1 MTGALD
7 WCSLLDDVCS
17 HIVQT
22 TIKILSIYYTHC
34 IWESVTSNVIV
45 IIDFYLHKTSDILG
59 NPLFVSNVWATNI
72 INVTTESSFCYVAGV
87 LSARNT
93 VWPASA
99 WSGIM
104 EQVSEKMWAQH
115 FPLFDLPEAQHMHNH
130 FTANRRTMQFHQVFW
145 FQRYRFNYFFP
156 SCLLF
161 FIVGFGRKGKK
172 RRSTIPLWRKKV
184 PVSTNQVC
192 LAPTET
198 GGWGARTAVT
208 VVTEIS
214 LIFQSMCILYSD
226 RLLYTY

>member
-115 FPLFDLPEAQHMHNH
+115 SLISHCLTCLRPNTCIIILQPTDALCSFTRFSGFRDTGSIISFPL
-130 FTANRRTMQFHQVFW
+130 VC
-145 FQRYRFNYFFP
+145 YF
-156 SCLLF
+156 
-161 FIVGFGRKGKK
+161 
-172 RRSTIPLWRKKV
+172 
-184 PVSTNQVC
+184 
-192 LAPTET
+192 
-198 GGWGARTAVT
+198 
-208 VVTEIS
+208 S
-214 LIFQSMCILYSD
+214 L
-226 RLLYTY
+226 